1 MRWYFNFLF
10 PRIRAYST
18 LDLRSISTSFYII
31 ICSIIIG
38 WRYTF
43 LNCDSIYRT
52 NENCTHGWMGDEGMK
67 DVSAKSRCRVDARR
81 ARAWAALVVSRASKA
96 GRGTSG
102 ESPSSLRV
110 SEGSARR
117 RDYQLLPSTEERQ
130 RGSWKEGGR
139 AADRAGY
146 YVDSTRFGT

>member
-10 PRIRAYST
+10 PRIRAYSR
-18 LDLRSISTSFYII
+18 LDLRSISTNFY
-31 ICSIIIG
+31 IIIG
-38 WRYTF
+38 WRYKF

-52 NENCTHGWMGDEGMK
+52 NENCMHGWMGNEGMK

-102 ESPSSLRV
+102 ESPSSLRA
-110 SEGSARR
+110 SERASEQGECAVERLPVAPVDRGAPKRELERGRKGCRSRR
-117 RDYQLLPSTEERQ
+117 VLC
-130 RGSWKEGGR
+130 
-139 AADRAGY
+139 
-146 YVDSTRFGT
+146 